1 MKLSFDQSIQVQL
14 TLFCTQVIGDSS
26 GLVRLNTVKMTEII
40 SSFLKAFS
48 ILWALIT
55 CHVRIIL
62 IAIETL
68 ILRETEDSYVLS
80 VDHHNL

>member
-1 MKLSFDQSIQVQL
+1 M
-14 TLFCTQVIGDSS
+14 IGDSS
-26 GLVRLNTVKMTEII
+26 GLVRLNTVKVTEII